1 MHYVALYLLGETRIH
16 ILDNVV
22 SMRSNVNDDSFTFNY
37 KWVDYNM
44 LIVVLYTGIIPRWE
58 GTTLL

>member
-22 SMRSNVNDDSFTFNY
+22 SMRSNVNDDSFTLNY

-44 LIVVLYTGIIPRWE
+44 LIVILYTGIILRWE
-58 GTTLL
+58 GTTWL